1 MSQAQNASRARRSS
15 KNSSNWWAASAAVYP
30 GAASLGPRGGGGAAR
45 PRSAASLAATES
57 RGSDGITFALLGDG
71 PAASTPR
78 QRVLRPPPGGRYGVV
93 GAAAGAPAAAP
104 TTCTRRSLGWA
115 RRTRLTTSR
124 LSQRETPGGRVARTS
139 PA

>member
-1 MSQAQNASRARRSS
+1 MSHAQNASRPRRSS
-15 KNSSNWWAASAAVYP
+15 RNSSNSWAASAAVYP
-30 GAASLGPRGGGGAAR
+30 GASPPAPRGGGGAAR

-71 PAASTPR
+71 HAAATPR
-78 QRVLRPPPGGRYGVV
+78 QRVLRPAGGGGYGVV

-104 TTCTRRSLGWA
+104 TTCTRRRVGWA

-124 LSQRETPGGRVARTS
+124 LSQRETPGGRV
-139 PA
+139 